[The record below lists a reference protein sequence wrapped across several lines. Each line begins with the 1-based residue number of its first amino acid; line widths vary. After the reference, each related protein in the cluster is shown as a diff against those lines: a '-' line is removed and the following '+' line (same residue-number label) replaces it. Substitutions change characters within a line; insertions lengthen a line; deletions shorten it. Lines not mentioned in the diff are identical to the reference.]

1 MSKSSN
7 QAASEVNVETE
18 GSSVRS
24 RSSGRTLAILGF
36 HKIGEPS
43 PDGWETWFYVPEATF
58 AGHLSYL
65 RENGWQVIDL
75 ATFLRGLRK
84 PKSLPEWAALLTF
97 DDGYRSMRTVALPW
111 LLRFGYPAVLF
122 VPTGFIGGR
131 NIFDTAEP
139 EEALCDWDDLVEL
152 ERQGVSVQSH
162 GISHRPFSDLTS
174 AEQEEELRRSKTT
187 LEAGLGKRVEVFSYP
202 YGDDGVSSYPY
213 GDDDGASSQVPRKV
227 RETLRRA
234 GYRAACLYGGG
245 PNRLPAADP
254 YRLTRL
260 AVGPDTDLQA
270 ELREEQ
276 SQ

>member
-1 MSKSSN
+1 VS
-7 QAASEVNVETE
+7 TR
-18 GSSVRS
+18 GH
-24 RSSGRTLAILGF
+24 TLPILGF
-36 HKIGEPS
+36 HKIGEP
-43 PDGWETWFYVPEATF
+43 PPGGWETWFYIPEATF
-58 AGHLSYL
+58 VEQLRYL
-65 RENGWQVIDL
+65 QEDGWQVIDL
-75 ATFLRGLRK
+75 ATFLRGFAA
-84 PKSLPEWAALLTF
+84 PNSLPERAALLTF

-122 VPTGFIGGR
+122 VPTDFIGGR
-131 NIFDTAEP
+131 NTFDAAEP

-162 GISHRPFSDLTS
+162 GASHRPLSDLTP

-187 LEAGLGKRVEVFSYP
+187 LEAGLAKRVEVFSYP

-213 GDDDGASSQVPRKV
+213 GDDGASSHVLRTL
-227 RETLRRA
+227 RETLKRV

-245 PNRLPAADP
+245 PAHLPAADP

-270 ELREEQ
+270 ELWEEQ
-276 SQ
+276 FG

>member
-1 MSKSSN
+1 M
-7 QAASEVNVETE
+7 ETKDS
-18 GSSVRS
+18 SSVSS
-24 RSSGRTLAILGF
+24 RSSGRTLLILGF
-36 HKIGEPS
+36 HKIGEPQ
-43 PDGWETWFYVPEATF
+43 PDGWESWFYIPEATF
-58 AGHLSYL
+58 VEQLGYL
-65 RENGWQVIDL
+65 REDGWQVIDL
-75 ATFLRGLRK
+75 ATFLVGLVA
-84 PKSLPEWAALLTF
+84 PGSLPERAALLTF

-111 LLRFGYPAVLF
+111 LLRFGYPGVLF
-122 VPTGFIGGR
+122 VPTDYIGRR
-131 NIFDTAEP
+131 NTFDAAEP

-152 ERQGVSVQSH
+152 ERRGVSVQSH
-162 GISHRPFSDLTS
+162 GATHRSFSELTP

-213 GDDDGASSQVPRKV
+213 GADGASSRVLRRV
-227 RETLRRA
+227 RETLKRS

-245 PNRLPAADP
+245 PIRLPTADP

-276 SQ
+276 SR